1 MSTIS
6 PLNAEQ
12 PPLVNETLA
21 ARGERRVAINSGLL
35 LVAFSFQAFVS
46 LIIVGITAR
55 YLGQSGLGRY
65 AYAISLIELFVV
77 IVDMGMNRILVRE
90 ISKQREETDRLT
102 SSIWTLRLLLTVVV
116 MVIVGIVAGGRDM
129 EVWWAVMVYFVAQVV
144 FLLGDVF
151 GSVFQGYQRM
161 EYQFWGINLAQ
172 VLLIAFTL
180 GAVWLNFGLIGLFA
194 ARLLANAARL
204 AYVWWISVHKG
215 FAKAHFQTS
224 VLAGAWLAIRTA
236 PVTLTS
242 WRQDGKQHAKETLTS
257 LGERLGPRWQDAT
270 LAWHMFVESLPVGIS
285 LLLRSYI
292 WRAGVVLTVVWLGQQ
307 QGDLVNGVLYG
318 PLRAVQQL
326 RIIPAAFA
334 AAMLP
339 VFSNR
344 AGVRQEEFD
353 SAFAKSIKLFAAIS
367 LLIALSFTFLAD
379 PMVHLLLGDTIDL
392 QTAALVL
399 AMLGWVIVLY
409 FPNWLYGVTLVAL
422 GRQKLETIGLILGV
436 IGGYIVASW
445 GIPRYQ
451 AMGVTY
457 AILAAEAIF
466 FVVGTAAMW
475 KHFRWRTLAP
485 SLAKIVLAC
494 GLTGLIFLAG
504 NRLWHATGATGVL
517 PRGTAGALLEILLV
531 GGVGLVAFVLSLWLL
546 RAFDPDEQAGI
557 KAMLRLGRRKA

>member
-1 MSTIS
+1 MSTLS
-6 PLNAEQ
+6 PLNADP
-12 PPLVNETLA
+12 PPLAAETLA
-21 ARGERRVAINSGLL
+21 GRGERRVAINSGLL
-35 LVAFSFQAFVS
+35 LAAFSFQAIVS
-46 LIIVGITAR
+46 LVVVGITAR
-55 YLGQSGLGRY
+55 YLGQAGLGRY
-65 AYAISLIELFVV
+65 GYAISFIELFVV
-77 IVDMGMNRILVRE
+77 LVDMGMNRILVRE
-90 ISKQREETDRLT
+90 VSKQLDQADRLT
-102 SSIWTLRLLLTVVV
+102 SSVWTLRLILTVVV
-116 MVIVGIVAGGRDM
+116 MIVVGIAASSLDP
-129 EVWWAVMVYFVAQVV
+129 ELWWAVMIYFVAQVV

-172 VLLIAFTL
+172 VLLIVFTL

-194 ARLLANAARL
+194 ARLLANSARL
-204 AYVWWISVHKG
+204 AYVWWISTHKG

-236 PVTLTS
+236 PVTLTA
-242 WRQDGKQHAKETLTS
+242 WRQDGKQNATETLYS
-257 LGERLGPRWQDAT
+257 LGERLSPRWQDAT

-318 PLRAVQQL
+318 PLRTVQQL

-344 AGVRQEEFD
+344 AGARQEEFD

-379 PMVHLLLGDTIDL
+379 PMVQLLLGDAIDL
-392 QTAALVL
+392 KTAALVL
-399 AMLGWVIVLY
+399 AVLGWVIVLY

-422 GRQKLETIGLILGV
+422 GRQKLETVGLILGV
-436 IGGYIVASW
+436 IGGYIVARW
-445 GIPRYQ
+445 CIPYYQ

-466 FVVGTAAMW
+466 FIVGTAAMW
-475 KHFRWRTLAP
+475 KHFRWRQLAP
-485 SLAKIVLAC
+485 SLAKIVLSC
-494 GLTGLIFLAG
+494 GIAGLIFLIG
-504 NRLWHATGATGVL
+504 SQLWSRAQDTL
-517 PRGTAGALLEILLV
+517 PLPGGTLGALAEIVVV
-531 GGVGLVAFVLSLWLL
+531 GGIGGIGFVMALWLL
-546 RAFDPDEQAGI
+546 HAFDPDEQESI
-557 KAMLRLGRRKA
+557 KVMLHLRRRRP

>member
-12 PPLVNETLA
+12 PPLTNETLA

-46 LIIVGITAR
+46 LLIVGITAR

-77 IVDMGMNRILVRE
+77 LVDMGMNRILVRE
-90 ISKQREETDRLT
+90 ISKQREDTDRLT

-180 GAVWLNFGLIGLFA
+180 AAVWLNFGLIGLFA
-194 ARLLANAARL
+194 ARLLANAVRL

-242 WRQDGKQHAKETLTS
+242 WRQDGKQQAKVTLYS

-270 LAWHMFVESLPVGIS
+270 LAWHMAVESLPVGIS

-292 WRAGVVLTVVWLGQQ
+292 WRRRRAVDGGLARTATGRHGERRAVRTAARGAATPNHPGCLRRGDAAGLQQPGRRTPGRVRQRLCQEYQALRRDQPADRTKLHLSGRPDGPSVARRYHRSENGGAGVSRAGLGDRTLLPELALRRDAGGAGQTEAGDRRIDFRRNRRLHHGALEHPALPGNG
-307 QGDLVNGVLYG
+307 GDL
-318 PLRAVQQL
+318 R
-326 RIIPAAFA
+326 
-334 AAMLP
+334 
-339 VFSNR
+339 
-344 AGVRQEEFD
+344 
-353 SAFAKSIKLFAAIS
+353 
-367 LLIALSFTFLAD
+367 D
-379 PMVHLLLGDTIDL
+379 PG
-392 QTAALVL
+392 
-399 AMLGWVIVLY
+399 
-409 FPNWLYGVTLVAL
+409 
-422 GRQKLETIGLILGV
+422 
-436 IGGYIVASW
+436 
-445 GIPRYQ
+445 
-451 AMGVTY
+451 
-457 AILAAEAIF
+457 
-466 FVVGTAAMW
+466 
-475 KHFRWRTLAP
+475 
-485 SLAKIVLAC
+485 
-494 GLTGLIFLAG
+494 
-504 NRLWHATGATGVL
+504 
-517 PRGTAGALLEILLV
+517 
-531 GGVGLVAFVLSLWLL
+531 
-546 RAFDPDEQAGI
+546 
-557 KAMLRLGRRKA
+557 GRRDFLHRRHNRHVETFPMAHFGA

>member
-12 PPLVNETLA
+12 PPLANETLA

-46 LIIVGITAR
+46 LLIVGITAR

-77 IVDMGMNRILVRE
+77 LVDMGMNRILVRE
-90 ISKQREETDRLT
+90 ISKQREDTDRLT

-129 EVWWAVMVYFVAQVV
+129 EVWWAVMVYFVAQVI

-180 GAVWLNFGLIGLFA
+180 VAVWLNFGLIGLFA
-194 ARLLANAARL
+194 ARLLANTVRL

-242 WRQDGKQHAKETLTS
+242 WRQDGKQQAQVTLYS

-270 LAWHMFVESLPVGIS
+270 LAWHMAVESLPVGIS

-292 WRAGVVLTVVWLGQQ
+292 WRAGVLLTVVWLGQQ

-326 RIIPAAFA
+326 QIIPAAFA

-344 AGVRQEEFD
+344 AGARQDEFD

-392 QTAALVL
+392 KTAALVL
-399 AMLGWVIVLY
+399 AVLGWVIVLY

-422 GRQKLETIGLILGV
+422 GKQKLETVGLILGV
-436 IGGYIVASW
+436 IGGYIMARWS
-445 GIPRYQ
+445 IPRYQ

-466 FVVGTAAMW
+466 FVVGTTAMW
-475 KHFRWRTLAP
+475 KHFRWRQLAP
-485 SLAKIVLAC
+485 SLAKIVLSC
-494 GLTGLIFLAG
+494 GIAGLIFLIG
-504 NRLWHATGATGVL
+504 SQLWSIVQDTL
-517 PRGTAGALLEILLV
+517 PVPGGTVGALAEIIVV
-531 GGVGLVAFVLSLWLL
+531 GGLGGIGFVMALWLL
-546 RAFDPDEQAGI
+546 HAFDPDEQESI
-557 KAMLRLGRRKA
+557 KVMLHLRRRRP